1 MRIAIISDIH
11 SNLIALQ
18 AVIADIDKNENKI
31 DKIIC
36 LGDVV
41 GYGPA
46 PNECVHLVKERA
58 SFCLMGNHDH
68 AIIGKEDLA
77 YFNPFAK
84 EAVLW
89 SQKQLTEETIHFLE
103 HLEFKKIESDC
114 TYVHSSPLDPKE
126 WTYVLNKNDAH
137 YQFQHLTSQLC
148 FIGHTHV
155 AGIFRQKSYSIN
167 FLLEEKIKIEDDE
180 KYIINV
186 GSVGQPRD
194 FDPRSSYGILDL
206 EKQSFE
212 YRRIPY
218 DIESTQVNMEKFG
231 LPQYLIDRLSFGR

>member
-18 AVIADIDKNENKI
+18 AVLHEIEQLWV

-46 PNECVHLVKERA
+46 PNECVNLIKEKVDV
-58 SFCLMGNHDH
+58 CLMGNHDW
-68 AIIGKEDLA
+68 AVLGKENLA
-77 YFNPFAK
+77 YFNTFAR

-89 SQKQLTEETIHFLE
+89 SQKQISEETNTFLKDLKFD
-103 HLEFKKIESDC
+103 HQIENC
-114 TYVHSSPLDPKE
+114 MFVHSAPFEPQA
-126 WTYVLNKNDAH
+126 WTYVLNKNDAQI
-137 YQFQHLTSQLC
+137 QFEHLQTQLC
-148 FIGHTHV
+148 FVGHTHV
-155 AGIFRQKSYSIN
+155 AGIFCKKDEIVN
-167 FLLEEKIKIEDDE
+167 FVIEDSIKIEDDT

-194 FDPRSSYGILDL
+194 FDPRASFGIIDT
-206 EKQSFE
+206 ENKFFE
-212 YRRIPY
+212 FRRIIY
-218 DIESTQVNMEKFG
+218 DIESTQFTMEKVG
-231 LPQYLIDRLSFGR
+231 LPQYLIDRLAYGR

>member
-11 SNLIALQ
+11 SNFIALQ
-18 AVIADIDKNENKI
+18 AVIADIDQNEDKI
-31 DKIIC
+31 DKIVC
-36 LGDVV
+36 LGDVI

-46 PNECVHLVKERA
+46 PNECVHLIKERS

-68 AIIGKEDLA
+68 AIIGKENLA

-89 SQKQLTEETIHFLE
+89 SQKQLSEETIEFLE
-103 HLEFKKIESDC
+103 HLPFEKVENHC
-114 TYVHSSPLDPKE
+114 TYVHSSPLEPKE
-126 WTYVLNKNDAH
+126 WTYVLSKNDAH
-137 YQFQHLTSQLC
+137 IQFQYLSTQLC

-155 AGIFRQKSYSIN
+155 AGIFRQKNNSIN
-167 FLLEEKIKIEDDE
+167 YLLERKINIKEDE

-206 EKQSFE
+206 QKQLVE

-218 DIESTQVNMEKFG
+218 DIETTQVNMEKFG
-231 LPQYLIDRLSFGR
+231 LPQYLIDRLSYGR